1 MLMPFSEPLS
11 VLAHH
16 LLILDLGGVVPVT
29 LFQLNGVFL
38 HLLSLRE
45 LSDVQQFEWQCS
57 PVSQS
62 DTGSEERGIGDV
74 LLVKKLF
81 MLIRETQ
88 VLVSAAHEV

>member
-1 MLMPFSEPLS
+1 MLIPSSQPLS

-16 LLILDLGGVVPVT
+16 LLILGLGGVVPVA
-29 LFQLNGVFL
+29 LFQLSGVFL

-45 LSDVQQFEWQCS
+45 LSAVQQFEWQCS

-74 LLVKKLF
+74 LL
-81 MLIRETQ
+81 
-88 VLVSAAHEV
+88 